1 MKTFYR
7 TLALAIAMAGAAQPA
22 FAAPAA
28 SQPHTQT
35 QQASGSLQ
43 LLDRNNSVLL
53 LVDHQIGLITGVRD
67 MDSAALKHNVVA
79 LAKAA
84 QVMGIPVVV
93 TSTGANGPFGP
104 IIPELKAALPGVK
117 IIDRHSVN
125 AWTTQTCAK
134 RSRPPAAKDRDRR
147 RIAGSVCRV
156 PGDHRQSGGVRHL
169 CGDRCLRHF
178 QPVQA

>member
-1 MKTFYR
+1 M
-7 TLALAIAMAGAAQPA
+7 
-22 FAAPAA
+22 
-28 SQPHTQT
+28 
-35 QQASGSLQ
+35 Q

-53 LVDHQIGLITGVRD
+53 LVDHQIGLLTGVRD

-125 AWTTQTCAK
+125 AWDDANVRKAVEATGRK
-134 RSRPPAAKDRDRR
+134 RS
-147 RIAGSVCRV
+147 
-156 PGDHRQSGGVRHL
+156 
-169 CGDRCLRHF
+169 
-178 QPVQA
+178 

>member
-22 FAAPAA
+22 PAA
-28 SQPHTQT
+28 SQPHSQT

-53 LVDHQIGLITGVRD
+53 LVDHQIGLLTGVRD

-125 AWTTQTCAK
+125 AWDDANVRKAVEATGRK
-134 RSRPPAAKDRDRR
+134 RS
-147 RIAGSVCRV
+147 
-156 PGDHRQSGGVRHL
+156 
-169 CGDRCLRHF
+169 
-178 QPVQA
+178 

>member
-1 MKTFYR
+1 MKTFTAR
-7 TLALAIAMAGAAQPA
+7 WPWPLRWPGRRSRR

-125 AWTTQTCAK
+125 AQDDANVRKAVEATGRK
-134 RSRPPAAKDRDRR
+134 RS
-147 RIAGSVCRV
+147 
-156 PGDHRQSGGVRHL
+156 
-169 CGDRCLRHF
+169 
-178 QPVQA
+178 